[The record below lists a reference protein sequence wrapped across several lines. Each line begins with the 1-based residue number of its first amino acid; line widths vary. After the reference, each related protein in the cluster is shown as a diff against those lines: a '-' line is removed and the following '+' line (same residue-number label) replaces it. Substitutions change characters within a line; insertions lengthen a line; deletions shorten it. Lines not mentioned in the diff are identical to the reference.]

1 MGLLKAEACQCA
13 GSLFD
18 CLFIILPLTQS
29 EEFHQFT
36 GQIFIR
42 AFLAIP
48 DIIQIIQH
56 RRIFHD
62 HLHQITKIT
71 GGQLSQLHILA
82 RQHNHRTI
90 INTVIGRDKMIMP
103 EQHKPFRLW

>member
-13 GSLFD
+13 G
-18 CLFIILPLTQS
+18 CLFNSLLIILPLTQS

-42 AFLAIP
+42 TFLAIA

-71 GGQLSQLHILA
+71 SGQLSQLHILA
-82 RQHNHRTI
+82 RQHNHCTI
-90 INTVIGRDKMIMP
+90 INTFIGRDKMIMP
-103 EQHKPFRLW
+103 EQHQPFGLW